1 MFVILGKSTRLL
13 LNDANLFISYWCYV
27 TTILCKC
34 YPVCSSQHSCLLRI
48 HQRGTLSFTPHSTI
62 IVHIP
67 LASCFQRLKSLPIR
81 SCLSQLQFLALA
93 VCTIYFS
100 GCWEEAPDNNKLMR
114 EDFVVTHSFCG
125 TDHHQIREGTVAG
138 GRCNNPQPGENCE
151 WWCST
156 HFSISFSLLL
166 PFPHTFLLQLE
177 WNSTA
182 YTEVGSSHLN
192 LPIYIK
198 DLTKTCFHM
207 IQNPVKVPFK
217 INHHKHITYLGV
229 SKTPNLSLVLFL
241 QLRMRLNKENN

>member
-1 MFVILGKSTRLL
+1 MV
-13 LNDANLFISYWCYV
+13 
-27 TTILCKC
+27 
-34 YPVCSSQHSCLLRI
+34 P
-48 HQRGTLSFTPHSTI
+48 I
-62 IVHIP
+62 I
-67 LASCFQRLKSLPIR
+67 IR
-81 SCLSQLQFLALA
+81 SGKEQLQ
-93 VCTIYFS
+93 
-100 GCWEEAPDNNKLMR
+100 EADAIIHNQER
-114 EDFVVTHSFCG
+114 
-125 TDHHQIREGTVAG
+125 TVNDDA
-138 GRCNNPQPGENCE
+138 PPT
-151 WWCST
+151 SP
-156 HFSISFSLLL
+156 FPSPSSS

-182 YTEVGSSHLN
+182 YIEVGSSHLN